1 MNTYLKHIFPTPLYG
16 GVNED
21 TEIRTK
27 ICNLV
32 YEWKENA
39 FKEMN
44 EISDSKSRLMSYHWD
59 LQSESNNGS
68 DFDKH
73 GITTFNSGNLA
84 LDPNWEFVCKF
95 LLKMAYELIG
105 KECTYNIHLTSLW
118 ATLYPN
124 SSYVPEH
131 IHNNSLY
138 SGVFYVKTSANC
150 GDIVFKDPS
159 YIAKTMAAI
168 PMKSKTLSQFPT
180 VDIVYTQEV
189 SDGMMLLFPSWLP
202 HSTQPNQSDEDRI
215 ILSFNLDFHE

>member
-1 MNTYLKHIFPTPLYG
+1 MNNHLKNIFSTPLYG
-16 GVNED
+16 GINDD

-39 FKEMN
+39 VKEMN
-44 EISDSKSRLMSYHWD
+44 ETSDSTPRLMSYHWD
-59 LQSESNNGS
+59 LQSESNNNS

-73 GITTFNSGNLA
+73 GITTFNSSNLA
-84 LDPNWEFVCKF
+84 VDPNWEFVCKF
-95 LLKMAYELIG
+95 ILSMAYQLIG
-105 KECTYNIHLTSLW
+105 KDCASNIHLTSLW

-138 SGVFYVKTSANC
+138 SGVFYVKTSTNC
-150 GDIVFKDPS
+150 GNIVFKDPS
-159 YIAKTMAAI
+159 YIAKTMA
-168 PMKSKTLSQFPT
+168 SKTMASKISPKFPM
-180 VDIVYTQEV
+180 VDIVHTQEV

-215 ILSFNLDFHE
+215 ILSFNLDFQ